1 VALAGAPVAL
11 LAAVS
16 AALAALL
23 AALLAADD
31 PTLEALDAALLV
43 ASLVCEQPATTV
55 TAIARPAATAVVR
68 TDVTFMS

>member
-16 AALAALL
+16 AAP

-31 PTLEALDAALLV
+31 PTLEALDSAPLV
-43 ASLVCEQPATTV
+43 ASLVCEQPAASV
-55 TAIARPAATAVVR
+55 TAIARPAATAVDR
-68 TDVTFMS
+68 TVVTFMM